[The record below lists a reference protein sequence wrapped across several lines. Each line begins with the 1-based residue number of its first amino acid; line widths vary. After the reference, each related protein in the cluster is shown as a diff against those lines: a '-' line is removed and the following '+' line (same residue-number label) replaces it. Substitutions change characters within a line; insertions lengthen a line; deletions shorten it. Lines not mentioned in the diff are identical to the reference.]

1 MIDAFY
7 RTKHHISSILLY
19 YSQMAQ
25 KQQMIAVDFDGVINE
40 RGTLIPMAR
49 EGLQELIDRGYR
61 VVIHTL
67 RARSSSGRATVIDWL
82 NKYDLPYHDV
92 TAVKP
97 PALAFIDDRAIH
109 FTNWPEVLKVVDLR
123 DPLSMLE

>member
-1 MIDAFY
+1 MGKVQASI
-7 RTKHHISSILLY
+7 IS
-19 YSQMAQ
+19 
-25 KQQMIAVDFDGVINE
+25 VDFDGVIND
-40 RGTLIPMAR
+40 RGQLMPMAR

-67 RARSSSGRATVIDWL
+67 RARSAGGRASVIDWL
-82 NKYDLPYHDV
+82 NNYDLPFHDV

-109 FTNWPEVLKVVDLR
+109 FTNWTEVLKLVELR